1 VVGACGV
8 GVHAG
13 AFAHG
18 VESGEDFDG
27 GSVVGVV
34 GHYALISVVNQRV
47 IKRPLNSS

>member
-1 VVGACGV
+1 VVGARGV

-27 GSVVGVV
+27 RGVVSVV
-34 GHYALISVVNQRV
+34 GHYSLISVVNQRV
-47 IKRPLNSS
+47 SKRPLNSS